1 MPLVRISM
9 VAFLTFDWVRQ
20 SADAIRGAVPARDG
34 IPERGRRQVITAGE
48 PVQTDEAPRRGFQVS
63 RDVVIQ
69 LFLSPGRTA
78 EVKESLC
85 ARTAGE
91 LEGLAIAGQNGPKD
105 WAVARG
111 CSQPVAGERAASGPK
126 AVSA

>member
-1 MPLVRISM
+1 MPLSRVSM
-9 VAFLTFDWVRQ
+9 VAFQAFDRLCE
-20 SADAIRGAVPARDG
+20 SADAIRGTVLARDG
-34 IPERGRRQVITAGE
+34 IAERGRFQVPTTRDPG
-48 PVQTDEAPRRGFQVS
+48 RGCQVS
-63 RDVVIQ
+63 RDVVTQI
-69 LFLSPGRTA
+69 LPSRDRTA
-78 EVKESLC
+78 EVKQSLC

-91 LEGLAIAGQNGPKD
+91 LEGLVIAGQNGPKD